1 MDRPVLEEKSS
12 FKIMGLTFSSILG
25 WGSDITFIVKTTSKK
40 IRDLVRSMKFL
51 SPKVALCLYK
61 STIGPCMEY
70 CCHVWPGAP
79 ICYIKLLDKLQN
91 RIYRT
96 IDPSLVAPLELL
108 AHRQL

>member
-1 MDRPVLEEKSS
+1 MGRSALEEKSS
-12 FKIMGLTFSSILG
+12 FKMLGLTFSSILG
-25 WGSDITFIVKTTSKK
+25 WGSDITFIVKTASKK

-51 SPKVALCLYK
+51 SPKVALWLYK
-61 STIGPCMEY
+61 STTGLRMEY
-70 CCHVWPGAP
+70 CCHVWSVAP

-96 IDPSLVAPLELL
+96 VDPLLVASLDLL